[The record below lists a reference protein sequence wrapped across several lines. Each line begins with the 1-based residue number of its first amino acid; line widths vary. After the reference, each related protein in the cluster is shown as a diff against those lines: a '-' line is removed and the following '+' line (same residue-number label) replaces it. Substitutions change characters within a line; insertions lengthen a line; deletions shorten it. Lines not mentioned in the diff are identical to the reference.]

1 ERICSDV
8 AARGLAAVLDYTHRL
23 DGVALEP
30 GTVRVSR
37 AELESAHESADA
49 GYLQTLENVRANIL
63 AYQRAI
69 LNRDVGIE
77 PTLGIELGVR
87 YVPLRRVGV
96 CIPGGAAAYPSTLL
110 MTVVPAQAAGV
121 AEIAVVAPPTRFG
134 GYNTDLLAACHALG
148 VTEVHRI
155 GGAQAVAAL
164 AYGVEGVPAVDK
176 IVGPGN
182 LFVALAKK
190 QVYGEVDIDS
200 IAGPSE
206 VVLIADASAD
216 PRYVASDLIS
226 QAEHSPGVSI
236 LLTWEPALIDRVAVA
251 LDQQLGWLGRG
262 DLARDSLARF
272 GALIQVRD
280 EAEAVRLSNLLAPE
294 HLHISTIEPRR
305 LLPALTSAG
314 AIFLGHHTPVAVGD
328 YAAGP
333 SHVLPTGGTARWASG
348 LSANDFLKRSS
359 LISVTRDG
367 LARLAP
373 DIRRLAD
380 IEGLSAHRFSVD
392 VRLSDPSQF
401 PGCGCDGRRR
411 APCLWREESALM
423 STEFAA
429 AGEKTAGETAA
440 GSQSAFSIRPARP
453 ADAATIANLVYELAV
468 YEKLE
473 QFARATPDDFRR
485 HLFGPRPYAEA
496 IVAEIDG
503 EPVGFALFFPTFS
516 SFRGQ
521 PGLYVE
527 DVYVRPVH
535 RGRGVG
541 KALLAKLAKLA
552 MDRGLGRLEW
562 AVLNW
567 NSPAIGF
574 YRSLGARPLEDWT
587 VYRINDGPLAELAAL
602 APSE

>member
-1 ERICSDV
+1 MTLSIRRIDCASNDALAAIAELRRELSPRGNVVTSEGRARTVAAFGEPLTPVQVVERICADV
-8 AARGLAAVLDYTHRL
+8 AARGLAAVLDYTRRL

-30 GTVRVSR
+30 GSLRVSR

-69 LNRDVGIE
+69 LNHDVKVE
-77 PTLGIELGVR
+77 PCLGVELGVR

-148 VTEVHRI
+148 VTEVYRI

-190 QVYGEVDIDS
+190 QVYGEVDIDI

-236 LLTWEPALIDRVAVA
+236 LLSWEPALIARVAVA
-251 LDQQLGWLGRG
+251 LDEQLGWLGRG

-294 HLHISTIEPRR
+294 HLHISTIDPRR

-401 PGCGCDGRRR
+401 PG
-411 APCLWREESALM
+411 
-423 STEFAA
+423 
-429 AGEKTAGETAA
+429 
-440 GSQSAFSIRPARP
+440 
-453 ADAATIANLVYELAV
+453 
-468 YEKLE
+468 
-473 QFARATPDDFRR
+473 
-485 HLFGPRPYAEA
+485 
-496 IVAEIDG
+496 
-503 EPVGFALFFPTFS
+503 
-516 SFRGQ
+516 
-521 PGLYVE
+521 
-527 DVYVRPVH
+527 
-535 RGRGVG
+535 
-541 KALLAKLAKLA
+541 
-552 MDRGLGRLEW
+552 
-562 AVLNW
+562 
-567 NSPAIGF
+567 
-574 YRSLGARPLEDWT
+574 
-587 VYRINDGPLAELAAL
+587 
-602 APSE
+602 